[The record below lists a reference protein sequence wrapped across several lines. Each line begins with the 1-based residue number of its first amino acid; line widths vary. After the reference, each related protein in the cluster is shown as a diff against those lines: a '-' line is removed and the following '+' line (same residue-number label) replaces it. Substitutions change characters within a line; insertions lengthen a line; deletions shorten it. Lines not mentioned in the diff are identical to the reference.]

1 MNKSTILLL
10 AAGTL
15 ALGGCGIFK
24 GKTNR
29 ENIEPPT
36 ELADIESPARVSK
49 VWSGSTGDGERR
61 LGLRQAVAVDAG
73 RVFSAD
79 VDGQLSAFGAEN
91 GKRLWSIETELRL
104 SGGPGAGEATLV
116 VGSLDG
122 DVVAYNPDNGVER
135 WRAKV
140 SSEVISRPAVGRGL
154 AVVRVNDG
162 RTYAF
167 SITDGARRWV
177 YDRGLPTLTL
187 RGNAAPVI
195 ADDRVILGYDNGTVA
210 AVSTSDGTQLWEQ
223 TIAQP
228 EGRTELDRM
237 VDIDG
242 EVVVSGSEVYV
253 ASFNGQVMALDL
265 GSGRPLWNREMS
277 VYAGLALSGD
287 KLLVADKDATV
298 WALDRRTGAAL
309 WRQDGL
315 AYRWLTAPG
324 LTREHVVFA
333 DLEGYVHWL
342 SLEDGSLRA
351 RDRVGSKPVRATPQG
366 GADDVVYVRGTRGK
380 LVAFRAGS

>member
-1 MNKSTILLL
+1 MSRPLWLLL
-10 AAGTL
+10 AAATL
-15 ALGGCGIFK
+15 ALSGCGIFK

-36 ELADIESPARVSK
+36 ELADIESATRVSTL
-49 VWSGSTGDGERR
+49 WSASTGDGEGH
-61 LGLRQAVAVDAG
+61 LGLRQAVSVDGG
-73 RVFSAD
+73 RVYSAD
-79 VDGQLSAFGAEN
+79 VDGKLTAFDAGS
-91 GKRLWSIETELRL
+91 GSKLWSIKTDLRL

-122 DVVAYNPDNGVER
+122 DVIAYNPDNGAER

-140 SSEVISRPAVGRGL
+140 SSEVISRPAIGRGL

-167 SITDGARRWV
+167 SITDGSRRWV

-195 ADDRVILGYDNGTVA
+195 AGDRAILGYDNGTIA
-210 AVSTSDGTQLWEQ
+210 AVSMTDGAQLWEQ
-223 TIAQP
+223 TISQAQ
-228 EGRTELDRM
+228 GRTELDRM

-253 ASFNGQVMALDL
+253 ASFNGQIMALDL

-277 VYAGLALSGD
+277 VYAGVALSGD

-324 LTREHVVFA
+324 LTTGHVVFG

-351 RDRVGSKPVRATPQG
+351 RERVGRKPVRAAPQSG
-366 GADDVVYVRGTRGK
+366 DGETVYLRGTRGK
-380 LVAFRAGS
+380 LVAFRADS